1 MKNPHHQGPL
11 KQRRNNVWLNRLL
24 GKNKRP
30 PPPNQQAFVTHLI
43 ELRDRLLRILVAVL
57 IVFLCLMPFANDL
70 YLLLSKPLMSAMPE
84 GATMIATEVA
94 APFLT
99 PFKFALVFAIFLTV
113 PVFLHQ
119 MWAFIAPGLYKKE
132 RKLVLPL
139 LLVSTVLFYLGV
151 LFAYS
156 IVFPLVFSF
165 LTSAAP
171 EGVAVM
177 TDISRYLEFVIKLFF
192 AFGLAFEVPIV
203 TFVVIWAGVTTVD
216 ALSKKRPYIIIGAF
230 ILGMFLTPPDAISQT
245 LLAIPMWL
253 LFELGLLAAR
263 KFVPAKNQNED
274 TSS

>member
-11 KQRRNNVWLNRLL
+11 KQRRSNVWLNRLL

-30 PPPNQQAFVTHLI
+30 PAPNQQAFVTHLI

-57 IVFLCLMPFANDL
+57 VVFLCLMPFANDL
-70 YLLLSKPLMSAMPE
+70 YLVLSKPLMSALPE
-84 GATMIATEVA
+84 GTTMIATEVA

-99 PFKFALVFAIFLTV
+99 PFKFALVFAVFLTI
-113 PVFLHQ
+113 PIFLHQ

-139 LLVSTVLFYLGV
+139 LFISTVLFYLGV

-156 IVFPLVFSF
+156 VVFPLVFSF

-263 KFVPAKNQNED
+263 KFVPAKDQNED

>member
-1 MKNPHHQGPL
+1 MKKPHPQGPL
-11 KQRRNNVWLNRLL
+11 KQRRSNVWLNRLL
-24 GKNKRP
+24 GKDKRP
-30 PPPNQQAFVTHLI
+30 PDPRQQAFVTHLI
-43 ELRDRLLRILVAVL
+43 ELRDRLLRILITVL
-57 IVFLCLMPFANDL
+57 VVFLCLMPFANDL
-70 YLLLSKPLMSAMPE
+70 YLILSEPLMSVMPE
-84 GATMIATEVA
+84 GTTMIATEVA

-132 RKLVLPL
+132 RKLALPL
-139 LLVSTVLFYLGV
+139 LFVSTALFYLGV

-156 IVFPLVFSF
+156 VVFPLVFSF

-177 TDISRYLEFVIKLFF
+177 TDISRYLEFVIKMFF

-203 TFVVIWAGVTTVD
+203 TYVVILAGITTVD
-216 ALSKKRPYIIIGAF
+216 NLSKKRPYVIIGAF
-230 ILGMFLTPPDAISQT
+230 VLAMLLTPPDAISQT

-263 KFVPAKNQNED
+263 KFIPAKKQSED
-274 TSS
+274 ASE